1 MDNACVPKAQELS
14 KYHEI
19 DDSLRQVDWACSML
33 EDALDSL
40 QGNPNSNDVESKPP
54 DKSFIEVYI
63 SIADRAYMAADR
75 IRTATNIM
83 KEMLI

>member
-1 MDNACVPKAQELS
+1 MDNACVPKTQELS

-19 DDSLRQVDWACSML
+19 DNSLSRVDWACSML

-40 QGNPNSNDVESKPP
+40 QGNPNSNDVEIKPP
-54 DKSFIEVYI
+54 DKSFIEVYS

-75 IRTATNIM
+75 IRAATKIM
-83 KEMLI
+83 KEMLT

>member
-1 MDNACVPKAQELS
+1 MDKTDELQNLS

-19 DDSLRQVDWACSML
+19 DNSLRQVDWACSML

-40 QGNPNSNDVESKPP
+40 QGNPNSNDVESKPS

-63 SIADRAYMAADR
+63 SIADRAYRAADR

-83 KEMLI
+83 KEMLT

>member
-1 MDNACVPKAQELS
+1 MDNDCVPKAQKRS
-14 KYHEI
+14 KYLEI
-19 DDSLRQVDWACSML
+19 DDSLSQVDWACSML

-40 QGNPNSNDVESKPP
+40 QGNPNSNDVEIKPS
-54 DKSFIEVYI
+54 DKSFIEVYS

-83 KEMLI
+83 REMLT